1 MKSSK
6 SKAKM
11 TSRDTPIYCVRFSH
25 RRRLKPRQEH
35 KKDLVKAGRKE
46 TLQAKERL
54 QKKPIL
60 PALHLELVASRIVEY
75 VRWA

>member
-1 MKSSK
+1 MSGFL
-6 SKAKM
+6 
-11 TSRDTPIYCVRFSH
+11 T
-25 RRRLKPRQEH
+25 RRWLKPRQEH

-54 QKKPIL
+54 QKKPML
-60 PALHLELVASRIVEY
+60 PVLHLELVAFRIMEY